1 MIRYDESNIIQV
13 LLLNTITNTTTTNTR
28 TTANTT
34 KLQLLL
40 IKIQLIVKT
49 TTNGTKTVELII
61 QNYNYYVIPEL
72 QLINVLN
79 VNLIVQNYS

>member
-28 TTANTT
+28 ITANTT